1 MSPIVRIPMTRQGF
15 DKLKVEIDRLKGV
28 ERPKI
33 IREVE
38 TARAHGDLSENAE
51 YHAAKEKLAHV
62 NASLHDL
69 ELKLS
74 QAEIIDPRHVRDRE
88 KVAFGA
94 YVTLKNPD
102 DDSEKSY
109 QLVGEYESDVGNG
122 RVSIT
127 SPLAKALIGK
137 RVDDM
142 IHVRAPKGDTEY
154 ELVKIEYR

>member
-1 MSPIVRIPMTRQGF
+1 MSPVTRIPMTREGY
-15 DKLKVEIDRLKGV
+15 DKLKKEIDRLKGV
-28 ERPKI
+28 ERPRI

-38 TARAHGDLSENAE
+38 VARAHGDLSENAE
-51 YHAAKEKLAHV
+51 YHAAKEKLAYV

-69 ELKLS
+69 EMKLS
-74 QAEIIDPRHVRDRE
+74 QAEIIDPKLIRDKE

-94 YVTLKNPD
+94 TVTLKSLED
-102 DDSEKSY
+102 DTKKNY
-109 QLVGEYESDVGNG
+109 QLVGEVESDAANG

-127 SPLAKALIGK
+127 SPLGRALIGK

-142 IHVRAPKGDTEY
+142 ITVRAPKGDTEY

>member
-1 MSPIVRIPMTRQGF
+1 MSPVARIPMTREGY
-15 DKLKVEIDRLKGV
+15 DKLKKEIDRLKGV

-38 TARAHGDLSENAE
+38 VARAHGDLSENAE

-69 ELKLS
+69 EMKLS
-74 QAEIIDPRHVRDRE
+74 QAEIIDPKLIRDKE

-94 YVTLKNPD
+94 TVALKNLE
-102 DDSEKSY
+102 DDSYKSY
-109 QLVGEYESDVGNG
+109 QLVGEVESDAANG
-122 RVSIT
+122 RISIT
-127 SPLAKALIGK
+127 SPLGRALIGK
-137 RVDDM
+137 KVEDL
-142 IHVRAPKGDTEY
+142 IQVRAPKGDTEY